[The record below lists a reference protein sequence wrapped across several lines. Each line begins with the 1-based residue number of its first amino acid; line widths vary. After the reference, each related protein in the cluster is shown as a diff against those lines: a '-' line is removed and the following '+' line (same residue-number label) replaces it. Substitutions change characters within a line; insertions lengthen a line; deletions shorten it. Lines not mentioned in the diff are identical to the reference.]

1 MGVVYEAHD
10 AVIDRKVAIKLVRA
24 ELLQGQERQDYVER
38 FQREAQAVG
47 RCNHPG
53 IVAIFDYALHEEN
66 PFLVM
71 EYVDGVSLDTALAQ
85 GERFEPSAAIHVC
98 LQVLDALACAHGVG
112 IVHRDIKP
120 ANILLMTGGGVKVT
134 DFGVAR
140 LDSSTLTLDGM
151 AIGTPRYM
159 SPEQCTAGTVD
170 ARSDLFSTAVV
181 LQEMLTGERPFP
193 GRNLTEIA
201 GRLIRDPPVGG
212 DALDGIAGAEVR
224 RVIHRALA
232 KEPGD
237 RYPSAGTMADALRE
251 AMGRIRSL
259 ASLADTVGKTV
270 VAIRARAASAA
281 PTAGTALDQALLS
294 GIERKLASRLG
305 PIARYLVQ
313 TALPTAAS
321 PEALCDVL
329 AQRIDRPEDR
339 RQFLTEALEVVRSG
353 ATPSPTTGSKPSQA
367 PTGTPPTIPPMEVER
382 AQRALAETL
391 GPIAKILVQR
401 TLPKAQTS
409 QELWELLASY
419 IDPAA
424 GRAAFMSRR
433 DEV

>member
-1 MGVVYEAHD
+1 MGVVYQAHD
-10 AVIDRKVAIKLVRA
+10 AAIDRKVAIKLVRA
-24 ELLQGQERQDYVER
+24 ELLEGQERRDYVER

-53 IVAIFDYALHEEN
+53 IVAIFDYALHEGN

-71 EYVDGVSLDTALAQ
+71 EYVDGVGLDRAMAQ
-85 GERFEPSAAIHVC
+85 GQRLDPGAAIHVI

-140 LDSSTLTLDGM
+140 LDSSSFTQDGM

-159 SPEQCTAGTVD
+159 SPEQCTAGAVD
-170 ARSDLFSTAVV
+170 ARSDLFSAAVV

-201 GRLIRDPPVGG
+201 GRLIRDPPAGG
-212 DALDGIAGAEVR
+212 DALDGIVGAEVR

-237 RYPSAGTMADALRE
+237 RYPAAGAMADALRA
-251 AMGRIRSL
+251 AMGGTRSQAL
-259 ASLADTVGKTV
+259 LADTVGKTV
-270 VAIRARAASAA
+270 VAVRARAASAA
-281 PTAGTALDQALLS
+281 PPAGTGLDQALLS
-294 GIERKLASRLG
+294 SIERKLASRLG

-313 TALPTAAS
+313 TALPTASS

-353 ATPSPTTGSKPSQA
+353 ATRAPTTGSKPSQ
-367 PTGTPPTIPPMEVER
+367 TQTWTPPAIPPTEVER
-382 AQRALAETL
+382 ARRALAESL
-391 GPIAKILVQR
+391 GPIAKVLVQR
-401 TLPKAQTS
+401 TLLKAQTS
-409 QELWELLASY
+409 QELWDLLASY
-419 IDPAA
+419 IDPATS
-424 GRAAFMSRR
+424 RAAFLSRR